1 MNYSYGL
8 DHCSTH
14 QSAEDLNKATN
25 IGRVLGAME
34 QYQFYSNSQ
43 LLIDAFL
50 SNGEW
55 KIVAQYDKLSYHQYK
70 DPSRIPRDFEAELTF
85 YCHAADMAPF
95 ASVVV
100 LDTRGRVLAPL
111 D

>member
-1 MNYSYGL
+1 MNYSHGL
-8 DHCSTH
+8 DGTSKR
-14 QSAEDLNKATN
+14 QSAEAINKARN

-43 LLIDAFL
+43 LVIDAFL
-50 SNGEW
+50 KDGKW

-70 DPSRIPRDFEAELTF
+70 DPSRIPRDSEAEITF

-95 ASVVV
+95 ARAVV